1 MRNLLIFF
9 IPLLLG
15 RAAVFAEFGLAHDS
29 RDGALLCRWSFARI
43 FFRAADFGVSSY
55 SSVCSLLQRS
65 PEIPGAVVVCRLGVL
80 HFVAKSAAN
89 LTFEWDRPE
98 AACPSI

>member
-1 MRNLLIFF
+1 MRSLPIFF

-15 RAAVFAEFGLAHDS
+15 RAAILAGFGLAHDS
-29 RDGALLCRWSFARI
+29 RESALLCRWSFARL
-43 FFRAADFGVSSY
+43 FFRAADFDVSSY
-55 SSVCSLLQRS
+55 SSVRSLLQRS
-65 PEIPGAVVVCRLGVL
+65 PEIPGAVVVCRLGL
-80 HFVAKSAAN
+80 LRFVAKSAAN